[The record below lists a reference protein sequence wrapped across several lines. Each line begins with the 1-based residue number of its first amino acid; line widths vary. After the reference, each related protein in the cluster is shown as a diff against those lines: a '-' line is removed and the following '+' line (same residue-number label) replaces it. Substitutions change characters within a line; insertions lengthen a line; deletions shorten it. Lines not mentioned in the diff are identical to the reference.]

1 MTTRTHVRGLSDCP
15 GCGRLLRPKMKPA
28 TAYNEITARRYAA
41 RMCYGCYNS
50 DVTASLRDRGGR
62 PSDEQNRESLEAW
75 VRSRGGSVDALGLP
89 PIERQAS

>member
-15 GCGRLLRPKMKPA
+15 GCGRLLRPKMKPV
-28 TAYNEITARRYAA
+28 TAYNEKTVVRYAA
-41 RMCYGCYNS
+41 RMCYGCYS
-50 DVTASLRDRGGR
+50 RDITAALRDQPGR
-62 PSDEQNRESLEAW
+62 PSDVQNRESLEAW